1 MSVIPLPDVIN
12 MLTCFHHTKEN
23 SNISLIDILNE
34 YASGETIRWSELSIF
49 DTFKTKFDMHETKYV
64 QF

>member
-1 MSVIPLPDVIN
+1 